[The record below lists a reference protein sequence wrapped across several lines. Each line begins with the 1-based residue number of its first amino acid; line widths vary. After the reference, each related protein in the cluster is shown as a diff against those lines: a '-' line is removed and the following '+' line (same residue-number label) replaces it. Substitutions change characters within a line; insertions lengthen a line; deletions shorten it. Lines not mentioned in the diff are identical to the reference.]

1 MMKGLPFSGKTEWAR
16 RWVSEDPTHRL
27 RLSWT
32 ETMGMMGRAN
42 RHHRLIAFEGCVH
55 MALQALARGM
65 SVVIDE
71 ENLASLE
78 WAPFTAR
85 VAQVKGRV
93 EWHNMRASSDY
104 CMIRAI
110 TILGRE
116 KSDKVLDDIEHKGE
130 VFRQWLKK

>member
-42 RHHRLIAFEGCVH
+42 RHH
-55 MALQALARGM
+55 
-65 SVVIDE
+65 IDE